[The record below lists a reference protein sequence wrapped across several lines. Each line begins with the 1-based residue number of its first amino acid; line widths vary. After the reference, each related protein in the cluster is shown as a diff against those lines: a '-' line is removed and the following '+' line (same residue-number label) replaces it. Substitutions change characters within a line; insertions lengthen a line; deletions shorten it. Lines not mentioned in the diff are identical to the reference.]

1 MLISVT
7 LTWPSL
13 LIQQWQSQM
22 SGKNLPSKKKRIPAR
37 MQLHVSS
44 IQSSIL
50 LIQWWKSNLLSK
62 RQRNVIAKSHVSSSR
77 RNLRMQRS
85 KKRQEKQRM
94 FHARVRNPVSSSLSS
109 LQVLRSGMNL
119 LRKRTRAVRI
129 KIRANLTQSSPQVW
143 MNRKKSRIKRLYHV
157 RKKSYVNL
165 RHLSPPAQ

>member
-1 MLISVT
+1 
-7 LTWPSL
+7 
-13 LIQQWQSQM
+13 
-22 SGKNLPSKKKRIPAR
+22 
-37 MQLHVSS
+37 
-44 IQSSIL
+44 
-50 LIQWWKSNLLSK
+50 
-62 RQRNVIAKSHVSSSR
+62 
-77 RNLRMQRS
+77 MQRS

-119 LRKRTRAVRI
+119 LRKRTRAVKI